1 MAPRG
6 AVGTL
11 MTDPLAGASSV
22 PFWLDDPERPQPRPG
37 LDGDLAVDLAIV
49 GGGFTGLWTAL
60 LAAEADPGRS
70 IAILEAGTLG
80 WAASGRNGGFCSASL
95 THGLMNGLERW
106 PDEMPT
112 LMRLGEQT
120 LADIEAAITRYGI
133 DCDFR
138 REGDLIVAVAPWQ
151 LDGLRELQAEQL
163 RLGMKSDL
171 LDAEQTRALAG
182 SPTYLGGLRERGGT
196 AILNPARLVW
206 GLAAAASRLGVT
218 IYEGTKVVR
227 VRDEGDR
234 VRLDA
239 RVDPGVGAG
248 DPSGSDG
255 FSGSGG
261 LSGGPGFTVRASR
274 VVLGTN
280 VFPSP
285 LRRVRPFTVPVWDHV
300 LATEPLTDR
309 QWDAL
314 GWSGAYGISDAG
326 NRFHYYRTTSDRRI
340 IWGGYD
346 ALYYY
351 GSDLSPHRA
360 RRESTERTLAE
371 HFFATFP
378 QLAGSNTARPES
390 NSARPGSNTAPPD
403 PNSVSPQDVR
413 DDGVRF
419 SHAWAG
425 AIDTSTRFTAFWV
438 RGMRG
443 KLAAVQGYT
452 GLGVGA
458 SRFGAQVALDLV
470 DGRDT
475 ERTRLSMVRRP
486 PVPFPP
492 EPVRWAGITLTRR
505 SLARADADNGR
516 RDLWLRTLDRLGLGF
531 DS

>member
-1 MAPRG
+1 VNRIDSALSG
-6 AVGTL
+6 VSSI
-11 MTDPLAGASSV
+11 PL
-22 PFWLDDPERPQPRPG
+22 WLDTPDRPAARPA
-37 LDGDLAVDLAIV
+37 LDGDLTVDLAVV

-70 IAILEAGTLG
+70 IALVEAGTLG

-95 THGLMNGLERW
+95 THGLTNGLERW

-112 LMRLGEQT
+112 LLRLGEQT
-120 LADIEAAITRYGI
+120 LDDIEAAIGRYGI

-138 REGDLIVAVAPWQ
+138 REGDLTVAVAPWQ
-151 LDGLRELQAEQL
+151 LEGLRELHEAGQQL
-163 RLGMKSDL
+163 GEKTEL
-171 LDAEQTRALAG
+171 LDAGQTRELAG
-182 SPTYLGGLRERGGT
+182 SPTYLGGLRERRGT
-196 AILNPARLVW
+196 AVLDPARLVW
-206 GLAAAASRLGVT
+206 GLAAAAERLGVT
-218 IYEGTKVVR
+218 LFENTKVLR
-227 VRDEGDR
+227 VRDDGDQ
-234 VRLDA
+234 VRLDTRA
-239 RVDPGVGAG
+239 
-248 DPSGSDG
+248 
-255 FSGSGG
+255 GSG
-261 LSGGPGFTVRASR
+261 PAARAFTVRASR

-285 LRRVRPFTVPVWDHV
+285 LRRLRPFTVPVWDHV
-300 LATEPLTDR
+300 LATEPLTDK

-314 GWSGAYGISDAG
+314 GWSGAHGISDAG
-326 NRFHYYRTTSDRRI
+326 NQFHYYRTTQDRRI
-340 IWGGYD
+340 VWGGYD

-360 RRESTERTLAE
+360 RREQTERALAE
-371 HFFATFP
+371 HFFVTFP
-378 QLAGSNTARPES
+378 QLS
-390 NSARPGSNTAPPD
+390 
-403 PNSVSPQDVR
+403 
-413 DDGVRF
+413 GVRF

-425 AIDTSTRFTAFWV
+425 AIDTSTRFTAFWA
-438 RGMRG
+438 RGARG

-470 DGRDT
+470 DGRQT
-475 ERTRLSMVRRP
+475 ERTALSMVRRP

-505 SLARADADNGR
+505 SLARADADEGR

>member
-1 MAPRG
+1 M
-6 AVGTL
+6 
-11 MTDPLAGASSV
+11 AGASGV
-22 PFWLDDPERPQPRPG
+22 PLWLDDPARPLPRPG
-37 LDGDLAVDLAIV
+37 LDGDLTIDLAVV

-70 IAILEAGTLG
+70 IALLEAGTLG

-95 THGLMNGLERW
+95 THGLANGLDRW
-106 PDEMPT
+106 PDELPT
-112 LMRLGEQT
+112 LLRLGEQT
-120 LADIEAAITRYGI
+120 LDDIEAAITRYGI

-138 REGDLIVAVAPWQ
+138 REGDLTVAVAPWQ
-151 LDGLRELQAEQL
+151 LAGLRELHEAGR
-163 RLGMKSDL
+163 RLGERSEL

-182 SPTYLGGLRERGGT
+182 STSYLGGLRERRGT
-196 AILNPARLVW
+196 AVLNPARLVW
-206 GLAAAASRLGVT
+206 GLAAVAERLGVT
-218 IYEGTKVVR
+218 IYENTRVVR
-227 VRDEGDR
+227 VRDETDR
-234 VRLDA
+234 VRLVV
-239 RVDPGVGAG
+239 RVG
-248 DPSGSDG
+248 DSTA
-255 FSGSGG
+255 GSGG
-261 LSGGPGFTVRASR
+261 RGGLAGSGGPRPGTYSVRASR

-280 VFPSP
+280 AFPSP
-285 LRRVRPFTVPVWDHV
+285 LRRLRPFTVPVWDHV

-309 QWDAL
+309 QWDDL
-314 GWSGAYGISDAG
+314 GWAGDYGISDAG
-326 NRFHYYRTTSDRRI
+326 NQFHYYRTTSDRRI

-360 RRESTERTLAE
+360 RREQTERALAE

-378 QLAGSNTARPES
+378 QLAGA
-390 NSARPGSNTAPPD
+390 G
-403 PNSVSPQDVR
+403 
-413 DDGVRF
+413 GVRF

-425 AIDTSTRFTAFWV
+425 AIDTSTRFTAFWA

-470 DGRDT
+470 DGQET
-475 ERTRLSMVRRP
+475 ERTALSMVRRP

-492 EPVRWAGITLTRR
+492 EPVRWAGITLTRH
-505 SLARADADNGR
+505 SLARADAAEGR